1 MNRRRLGAAL
11 AALAFLLAL
20 APAGAI
26 AKEAAVVSLA
36 APLPRTAVAGS
47 TIKVFW
53 SVAHIDDRGEQPLSG
68 DGMYVRLVG
77 TGATTEAV
85 GAELKPGQ
93 YSADVVVPAGGI
105 RDATFGLR
113 GTATYDGGQ
122 LQVTDMVFPVSGLL
136 LGPLPPA
143 PAPAANADGSTATR
157 STSTTTRT
165 PTVSPLLVLGGA
177 GLALAAFG
185 LLLTRGRRVAA

>member
-20 APAGAI
+20 APMGAS
-26 AKEAAVVSLA
+26 AKENTVVSLA
-36 APLPRTAVAGS
+36 APLPRTAAAGS

-68 DGMYVRLVG
+68 DGMYVRLIG
-77 TGATTEAV
+77 KGATTEAV

-93 YSADVVVPAGGI
+93 YSAAVVVPAGGI
-105 RDATFGLR
+105 QDATFGLR

-122 LQVTDMVFPVSGLL
+122 LQVTDMVFNVSGLL
-136 LGPLPPA
+136 LGPIA
-143 PAPAANADGSTATR
+143 PAPAVNADGATATR
-157 STSTTTRT
+157 STTTAAKTAS
-165 PTVSPLLVLGGA
+165 VSPLLVLGGA
-177 GLALAAFG
+177 GLALAALG
-185 LLLTRGRRVAA
+185 LLLVRRRPLAA